1 MQTEGMRHPDIT
13 KSIVAFRNFADAP
26 EKEKRKH
33 MPLQPPATQ
42 LFSHSLAF
50 YF

>member
-1 MQTEGMRHPDIT
+1 MRTEGRRRPDMT

-26 EKEKRKH
+26 KKEKRKH
-33 MPLQPPATQ
+33 MPLQPLATE